1 MILESGSRSFFF
13 SFWLFIGRTGM
24 SDRWLIVGLGNPG
37 PEYEKTRHNIGFMT
51 ISELAEANGI
61 RGQQEKK
68 FNALIGSGTIEGFSV
83 LLVQPL
89 TYMNLSGETVS
100 KLMHYYKIPPEQL
113 LVIYDDTA
121 LPVGKI
127 RLRSEGSAG
136 GQNGMKSII
145 QHLGGNQTFPR
156 LRIGIGAPP
165 PQWSMADY
173 VLSRFS
179 PEEMEWMEKRILPE
193 VQKAILLWMKEGVS
207 MAAARFNGMKLIE
220 QEISEA

>member
-1 MILESGSRSFFF
+1 
-13 SFWLFIGRTGM
+13 M

-37 PEYEKTRHNIGFMT
+37 PEYEKTRHNVGFMT

-61 RGQQEKK
+61 KGQQEKK
-68 FNALIGSGTIEGFSV
+68 FNALIGSGSIEGFSV
-83 LLVQPL
+83 LL
-89 TYMNLSGETVS
+89 SGETVR
-100 KLMHYYKIPPEQL
+100 KLMDYYKIPPEQL

-127 RLRSEGSAG
+127 RLRAEGSAG

-156 LRIGIGAPP
+156 LRIGIGTPP

-179 PEEMEWMEKRILPE
+179 AEEMDWMEKSILPE
-193 VQKAILLWMKEGVS
+193 VQKAIVLWIKEGVS
-207 MAAARFNGMKLIE
+207 KAATRFNGMKLIPE
-220 QEISEA
+220 PLASENP